1 MSKSQKTAPVG
12 VEVHYSGR
20 VQGVGFRV
28 NARQIARRFQVTG
41 FVKNLEDGRVQLC
54 AEGEEGEV
62 KAFLGAVVDSMER
75 NISGTTVSDVP
86 ASGRF
91 LSFEITN

>member
-1 MSKSQKTAPVG
+1 MSKDQKNAHVG

-41 FVKNLEDGRVQLC
+41 FVRNLEDGRVQLR

-62 KAFLGAVVDSMER
+62 KAFLSAVVDSMER

>member
-1 MSKSQKTAPVG
+1 MPKSQKTAPVG

-41 FVKNLEDGRVQLC
+41 FVKNLEDGRVQLR

>member
-1 MSKSQKTAPVG
+1 MSKGQKVAPVG

-41 FVKNLEDGRVQLC
+41 YVRNLEDGRVQLR

>member
-1 MSKSQKTAPVG
+1 MAKKEKNTSVG

-20 VQGVGFRV
+20 VHGVGFRV
-28 NARQIARRFQVTG
+28 NAKQIARQYAVTG
-41 FVKNLEDGRVQLC
+41 FVRNLDDGRVQLR
-54 AEGEEGEV
+54 AEGEEAEV
-62 KAFLGAVVDSMER
+62 HRFLAAVLDSMAL

-91 LSFEITN
+91 SGFEITG